1 MWYIFKFIDMR
12 IFENLL
18 GYFWKFYFI
27 KLLGNV
33 GIVEII
39 DKFWNGGIHQHHGCM
54 KKGLKLW
61 KVYEMEK
68 KMKQ

>member
-1 MWYIFKFIDMR
+1 M
-12 IFENLL
+12 
-18 GYFWKFYFI
+18 WKFYFI
-27 KLLGNV
+27 RLLGNV